1 MIMSGMNRRN
11 DVWCVGRD
19 GKRKVMKWDYG
30 LEMVELIVKRIMMVR
45 ELILDGF
52 EDGKFNCCCFSLLAW
67 NIKKLWYNYDNYGW
81 IDLNYGDSSPVN
93 SPVNFGG
100 FSRD

>member
-19 GKRKVMKWDYG
+19 GKRKVMKWNRE

-45 ELILDGF
+45 ELILDRYK
-52 EDGKFNCCCFSLLAW
+52 DGKFNYCCFSLLAW
-67 NIKKLWYNYDNYGW
+67 NIKKEW
-81 IDLNYGDSSPVN
+81 
-93 SPVNFGG
+93 
-100 FSRD
+100 

>member
-19 GKRKVMKWDYG
+19 GKRKVMKWNRE
-30 LEMVELIVKRIMMVR
+30 LEMVELVVKRIIMVR

-52 EDGKFNCCCFSLLAW
+52 EDSWFNCCCF
-67 NIKKLWYNYDNYGW
+67 
-81 IDLNYGDSSPVN
+81 
-93 SPVNFGG
+93 
-100 FSRD
+100 